1 MLARSEKHRWAWV
14 KKSYFGAGGGG
25 SLMMMPRPLSGC
37 QMKAEIQCFLLMYRL
52 FQYQQWV
59 CQDIERRWI
68 PEMTSAPFC
77 NVIRIRNSLLDPLN
91 K

>member
-1 MLARSEKHRWAWV
+1 MLSRREKHRCARG

-37 QMKAEIQCFLLMYRL
+37 QMKAEIQCFLLMYGL
-52 FQYQQWV
+52 FQYQQWFF
-59 CQDIERRWI
+59 QDIERPWI
-68 PEMTSAPFC
+68 PEMTSAPC
-77 NVIRIRNSLLDPLN
+77 